1 MPWTETCILDERLAF
16 VAACLCD
23 EESMT
28 ALCQRHGISRKTGY
42 KWLAR
47 WREDPERGLAD
58 RSRAPQ
64 RRPHALAGEVAEVLV
79 ALRAERPSWGPK
91 KLRAY
96 LAERRPDLAVPAAST
111 IGDLLSRR
119 GLVEPRR
126 RVRAALPQRR
136 PFGAVEEANDLWCI
150 DFKGWFRTRDGARCD
165 PLTVTDAHS
174 RYLLACR
181 IVEPSRAGVE
191 PVLEGLMRAHGL
203 PRAIRSD
210 NGPPFAAAGSAGGL
224 SRLSVQWLKLGIAL
238 ERIAPGC
245 PQQNGRHERMH
256 ATLKAETS
264 RPPAGSLAE
273 QQARFD
279 AFQADYNAVRPHEAL
294 GQVVPAHLYEPSPRR
309 YPERV
314 AEPWYDADHAV
325 RRVRPSGE
333 IKWGGEA
340 VFVSEALAGE
350 LVGLAESASG
360 DWLVRFCALD
370 IGLIERRTGKL
381 RRLAPPRPGRG
392 QAAAETRPSVTH
404 VPGP

>member
-79 ALRAERPSWGPK
+79 ALRTERPSWGPK

-210 NGPPFAAAGSAGGL
+210 NGAPFAAAGSAGGL

-238 ERIAPGC
+238 ERIEPGC

-256 ATLKAETS
+256 ATLKAEPRARRRRAWPSSRRALTPFGRTTTRFARTRRWSRGCRRVCTS
-264 RPPAGSLAE
+264 RACEATRIVWRSPGMTPSTKCAGFARVARSSGVAGRCLCPRPWRASWWGFASLPAGTGWCASAPWILA
-273 QQARFD
+273 
-279 AFQADYNAVRPHEAL
+279 
-294 GQVVPAHLYEPSPRR
+294 
-309 YPERV
+309 
-314 AEPWYDADHAV
+314 
-325 RRVRPSGE
+325 
-333 IKWGGEA
+333 
-340 VFVSEALAGE
+340 
-350 LVGLAESASG
+350 
-360 DWLVRFCALD
+360 
-370 IGLIERRTGKL
+370 
-381 RRLAPPRPGRG
+381 
-392 QAAAETRPSVTH
+392 
-404 VPGP
+404 

>member
-1 MPWTETCILDERLAF
+1 MPWTETCILDQRLAF
-16 VAACLCD
+16 VAACLRG

-28 ALCQRHGISRKTGY
+28 ALCAQHGISRKTGY

-47 WREDPERGLAD
+47 WRADPEQGLAD
-58 RSRAPQ
+58 RSRVAH
-64 RRPHALAGEVAEVLV
+64 RRPHALTHEVAEAVV
-79 ALRAERPSWGPK
+79 ALRAERPHWGPK
-91 KLRAY
+91 KLRAV
-96 LAERRPDLAVPAAST
+96 LRERRPDLVVPAAST

-119 GLVEPRR
+119 GLVERR
-126 RVRAALPQRR
+126 RRTRSALPQRR
-136 PFGAVEEANDLWCI
+136 PFGAVEGANDLWCL

-174 RYLLACR
+174 RYLMECR
-181 IVEPSRAGVE
+181 IVEPSHAGVG
-191 PVLEGLMRAHGL
+191 PVVERLMREHGL

-238 ERIAPGC
+238 ERIEPGC

-264 RPPAGSLAE
+264 RPPAASLAE

-279 AFQADYNAVRPHEAL
+279 AFRADYNAVRPHEAL
-294 GQVVPAHLYEPSPRR
+294 EQVVPARVYEPSLRG
-309 YPERV
+309 YPDRV
-314 AEPWYDADHAV
+314 EEPWYDAEHQV
-325 RRVRPSGE
+325 RRVRPRGE
-333 IKWGGEA
+333 IKWGGGT

-350 LVGLAESASG
+350 LVGLCELASG

-370 IGLIERRTGKL
+370 IGLIERRTGAL
-381 RRLAPPRPGRG
+381 RRFAPPRPGRG
-392 QAAAETRPSVTH
+392 KAAATEPTSVTH
-404 VPGP
+404 APGP